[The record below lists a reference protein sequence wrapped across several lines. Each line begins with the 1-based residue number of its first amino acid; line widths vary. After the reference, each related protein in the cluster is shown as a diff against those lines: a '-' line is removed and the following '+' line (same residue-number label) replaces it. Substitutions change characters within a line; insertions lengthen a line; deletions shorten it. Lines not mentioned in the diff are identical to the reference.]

1 MASTFIPPDPIGAK
15 TFTLYSKFITHVG
28 ENTTVTRTVDN
39 STSLAKFMSKIF
51 SSNSDQFQQQQPPQ
65 VVSSCASLPLNPKQT
80 IRKSVVE
87 SDTSICLSDA
97 KQTEIHQQQG
107 FSPCFSP
114 IPVQITS
121 PTNSLTDNQSSMI
134 MMDQLVNH

>member
-80 IRKSVVE
+80 IRKSIVN
-87 SDTSICLSDA
+87 DTSICLSDA

-107 FSPCFSP
+107 FCSSP

-121 PTNSLTDNQSSMI
+121 PINSLTNNQSSMI